1 MAFSPFYAAFSSSR
15 SLSNDDRHSEVSGIS
30 FWDFLPL
37 QSDLLGPRS
46 LHLHLWIG
54 SASVMRRWFSC
65 QLWFNISLSFLSQLF
80 SISICTECW
89 SGPTSFLSLDMW
101 KCRIDDEVDVG
112 LPAGAQM
119 VFLESNEPKTSDHVV
134 LVATESIHWTK
145 ATTRRVC
152 PTRLINK
159 CICIFQTNILSLKA
173 SHWRWW
179 IHWYSIYS
187 LYSPRIQKAG
197 ARLCSRLA
205 QDFLGGRRYGIKL
218 LSKQNHRLYVLLS
231 PRQRD
236 IFVLCCESEWRL

>member
-1 MAFSPFYAAFSSSR
+1 MAFSPSYAAFSSSH

-37 QSDLLGPRS
+37 RSDLLGPRS

-54 SASVMRRWFSC
+54 SASVMRRWFSS

-179 IHWYSIYS
+179 HS
-187 LYSPRIQKAG
+187 LILYLLSLFAPHSKGRRQAVLQTG
-197 ARLCSRLA
+197 SRL
-205 QDFLGGRRYGIKL
+205 FGGTQIRHKIIIKAKPP
-218 LSKQNHRLYVLLS
+218 SICS
-231 PRQRD
+231 F
-236 IFVLCCESEWRL
+236 IAASICVLCCESEWRL